1 LNSTLIAT
9 LYGQHLGSLLGA
21 GLFVLFLA
29 TTYPLLRSPR
39 SSALVPAAL
48 CLAAG
53 LSLYPEALP
62 SWGVAALVSLMTVQG
77 WRRRKRAVGRFA
89 LAVALAVVLNP
100 VALIRVARSWLTLP
114 AEPTLAS
121 SYSRMVVGD
130 THYFPS
136 LRVVTGLG
144 AYRIDAPAPVST
156 LRSRVILVAAV
167 AIIAI
172 TLLGWF
178 RLTSRRRWVVL
189 TLLLP
194 IALALWANFRLDFPY
209 GYAKFLPAA
218 VPLWAVAFTLFLSV
232 IFGRSPVPSR
242 PVLRIFAGAAL
253 VLVLLLQIPS
263 VRHVVRHAARAVPS
277 YDPAFRS
284 LPALARVVG
293 RRAAL
298 RIEDYPLAG
307 EHWIFYFLGDNAV
320 DLDPAP
326 DRYTDVPRF
335 RITQRWRTAGSPAPA
350 RASSRDFSLIPIP
363 AGK

>member
-1 LNSTLIAT
+1 LNSTLLAT

-29 TTYPLLRSPR
+29 STYPLLRSRR
-39 SSALVPAAL
+39 SSTLVPTAL

-53 LSLYPEALP
+53 LSVYPEALP
-62 SWGVAALVSLMTVQG
+62 GWGVAALVSLMTIPG

-89 LAVALAVVLNP
+89 FAVALAVLVNP
-100 VALIRVARSWLTLP
+100 VAVVRVARSWLALP
-114 AEPTLAS
+114 AEPTLMS

-136 LRVVTGLG
+136 LRVVAGLE
-144 AYRIDAPAPVST
+144 AYRIDSPAPVSA
-156 LRSRVILVAAV
+156 LRARFILVATV

-172 TLLGWF
+172 ALLGWS
-178 RLTSRRRWVVL
+178 RLSSRRRWLVL
-189 TLLLP
+189 TLLVP

-218 VPLWAVAFTLFLSV
+218 VPLWAVAFTLFLAATFRRPPV
-232 IFGRSPVPSR
+232 RSQ
-242 PVLRIFAGAAL
+242 PVLRSLAGATV

-263 VRHVVRHAARAVPS
+263 ARHVLRHAIRAVPS

-284 LPALARVVG
+284 LPALAGVVG
-293 RRAAL
+293 RRAAI

-326 DRYTDVPRF
+326 DRYPGLPRF
-335 RITQRWRTAGSPAPA
+335 RIAQRWRAAGAPA
-350 RASSRDFSLIPIP
+350 NVRASSRDFSLIPIP